1 MEATVTLNQAGEQL
15 GVDDA
20 TLTRLIRMGA
30 LPEARQEPTDDGT
43 VWVIPEGVLPSVAA
57 RNGWTI
63 DLRGPRAAAHPPAA
77 AQAPQVDETIT
88 IDGESAAE
96 ATTPARES
104 NGALVLRADA
114 ALDGPEETRTGG
126 GVPSVSEVVDL
137 ALLDRL
143 LGAQEQKVVAE
154 SQVRE
159 TRNALAALN
168 TAHNRVTGEL
178 EIERHERMVVADRF
192 REERLARAAA
202 DAKVTELRNRVTR
215 EMALAEA
222 ERQAKAEA
230 VYRSAKAE
238 RDAANAFAAMG
249 WLGRR
254 RYRRLT
260 EATGET

>member
-15 GVDDA
+15 GVDDV

-30 LPEARQEPTDDGT
+30 LPEARQEPTDDGAA
-43 VWVIPEGVLPSVAA
+43 WVIPEGVLPSVAA

-77 AQAPQVDETIT
+77 AQAPQVDDTV
-88 IDGESAAE
+88 D
-96 ATTPARES
+96 PES
-104 NGALVLRADA
+104 NGALVLHADG
-114 ALDGPEETRTGG
+114 ALEVAEDARDGG

-159 TRNALAALN
+159 TRNALSALN
-168 TAHNRVTGEL
+168 TVHNRVTSEL

-260 EATGET
+260 EATGEV